1 MSALVDHLSDYLTLR
16 RALGFALGRHGH
28 DLQDFVAFLD
38 AAGAERVTVDLAVAW
53 ARSKEQAKPITV
65 DFRISAVRGFA
76 QYLHAIDADTEI
88 PPAGLLSVPR
98 HRPAPH
104 VYSPAEIRRLLDAAG
119 GLKPPL
125 RAATLTTMLGL
136 LAVTGMRLGEARS
149 LTRLDVALEDGVIVI
164 RHAKFDRMRLVPL
177 HATTTSV
184 LRRYALTRDLLCP
197 EPSTDRFFLSSTGG
211 AVSGSA
217 VDQAFRGLTT
227 AIGLRDGRTGPRV
240 HDLRH
245 TFAVTTLTGWQR
257 DGVDVSTHL
266 PLLSTYLGHV
276 EPKNTYWY
284 LTAVPELMQSA
295 AARLERDGRRS

>member
-1 MSALVDHLSDYLTLR
+1 MSALADQLSDYLRLR
-16 RALGFALGRHGH
+16 RALGFALGRHGY

-38 AAGAERVTVDLAVAW
+38 AAGAERVTVDLTVAW
-53 ARSKEQAKPITV
+53 ARSKEQSKPITV

-76 QYLHAIDADTEI
+76 KYLHAIDPDTEI
-88 PPAGLLSVPR
+88 PPTGLLSVPR
-98 HRPAPH
+98 RRPAPH
-104 VYSPAEIRRLLDAAG
+104 VYSPAEIKRLLEAAAG
-119 GLKPPL
+119 LTPPL

-164 RHAKFDRMRLVPL
+164 RHAKFDRMRLVPV

-217 VDQAFRGLTT
+217 VDQAFRRLTA
-227 AIGLRDGRTGPRV
+227 AIGLREGNTGPRV

-245 TFAVTTLTGWQR
+245 
-257 DGVDVSTHL
+257 
-266 PLLSTYLGHV
+266 
-276 EPKNTYWY
+276 
-284 LTAVPELMQSA
+284 
-295 AARLERDGRRS
+295 

>member
-1 MSALVDHLSDYLTLR
+1 MSALADHLSDYLTLR

-53 ARSKEQAKPITV
+53 ARSKEQSKPITV

-76 QYLHAIDADTEI
+76 HYLHAIDPTTEI

-98 HRPAPH
+98 RRPAPH
-104 VYSPAEIRRLLDAAG
+104 VYSPAEIRNLLAAAAA
-119 GLKPPL
+119 LKPAL
-125 RAATLTTMLGL
+125 RAATLTTLLGL
-136 LAVTGMRLGEARS
+136 LTVTGMRLGEART
-149 LTRLDVALEDGVIVI
+149 LTRHDVALDDGVIII

-177 HATTTSV
+177 HTTTTAA

-197 EPSTDRFFLSSTGG
+197 EPVADRFFLSTAG
-211 AVSGSA
+211 AALSGSA
-217 VDQAFRGLTT
+217 VDQAFRGLTA
-227 AIGLRDGRTGPRV
+227 AIGLRDTETGPRI

-245 TFAVTTLTGWQR
+245 TFAVRTLTEWQR
-257 DGVDVSTHL
+257 DGVDIPTHL
-266 PLLSTYLGHV
+266 PRLSTYLGHV

-284 LTAVPELMQSA
+284 LSAVPELMHTA
-295 AARLERDGRRS
+295 AARLERDRTRS